1 MLTFVLILIIV
12 VLAAVLLFIN
22 QKNQKLQKELEQTRN
37 QLETHETNAKQRNES
52 QNKLWDTFNA
62 VHLYASLTE
71 EEVKMQSAKDKQKKI
86 MAICETALKEYRY

>member
-1 MLTFVLILIIV
+1 MLTLVLILIII

-37 QLETHETNAKQRNES
+37 QLKTYAITAKQWNED
-52 QNKLWDTFNA
+52 QNKFWDTLNA